1 MKNLLIVTLFLAF
14 GISTALAG
22 RVKELSGTVE
32 NNVFKD
38 KKYNFS
44 LTLNDDWKYT
54 LQKNEENFR
63 LLLTQRNYDIPSGYI
78 SAPDY
83 TQIPRIVLWTDT
95 TSLNAFG
102 FLDSLVSNTWRS
114 GQKKELLKE
123 FEILNVVPA
132 SGTRRDAAV
141 PRGRRPV
148 DIGGEQG
155 LLWQAKSKYVKEIE
169 TSAGALAGT
178 RVNGAYGGAIAAVK
192 HGNRIFVFHL
202 MTEWDYFDAV
212 LGQALKIIG
221 SLTFGDAAK
230 AAPSKESEG

>member
-114 GQKKELLKE
+114 GQK
-123 FEILNVVPA
+123 
-132 SGTRRDAAV
+132 
-141 PRGRRPV
+141 
-148 DIGGEQG
+148 
-155 LLWQAKSKYVKEIE
+155 
-169 TSAGALAGT
+169 
-178 RVNGAYGGAIAAVK
+178 
-192 HGNRIFVFHL
+192 
-202 MTEWDYFDAV
+202 
-212 LGQALKIIG
+212 
-221 SLTFGDAAK
+221 
-230 AAPSKESEG
+230 